1 MICEFNPFHNGH
13 KFLLEKIKQDCA
25 EEIVCVMSGNMV
37 QRGELAITDK
47 FSRTK
52 AALRYGAD
60 MVIEL
65 PAVYAMSSAQVFAA
79 NGVKLAYESGC
90 DKLCFGAENSIEELY
105 TALRAIDSDEAQEK
119 IATSMKEGDYYP
131 RAVAQA
137 VGEEL
142 AAVVEKPNNILA
154 FEYIRACAEY
164 GIEPI
169 AIPREGTYHDS
180 REASGSI
187 ASGSKIRD
195 MILSG
200 EDASVYTPMDIE
212 RPAYPD
218 YIAAAVLYN
227 LKTTSAQELKKLPD
241 VSEGLENRIIEI
253 AKNYNYLSE
262 ILDEL
267 KTKRYTMARLRR
279 ILMYSLLG
287 ITRDMQNIPVPYS
300 RVLGARSDKK
310 HLLSAH
316 DIPVIADVRRGYDS
330 LDERAKEIFD
340 IDIKAS
346 ALMSIATGRS
356 LNEFSEGMII
366 I

>member
-13 KFLLEKIKQDCA
+13 KFLIEKIKQDCA

-47 FSRTK
+47 YSRAK

-65 PAVYAMSSAQVFAA
+65 PAVYAVSSAQVFAA
-79 NGVKLAYESGC
+79 NGVRLAYESGC
-90 DKLCFGAENSIEELY
+90 DKLCFGAENSIEELF
-105 TALRAIDSDEAQEK
+105 TALRAIDSDEAQNK
-119 IATSMKEGDYYP
+119 IANSMKEGDYYP

-137 VGEEL
+137 VGEKI
-142 AAVVEKPNNILA
+142 AAVIEKPNNILA
-154 FEYIRACAEY
+154 LEYIRACAEY
-164 GIEPI
+164 DIEPI
-169 AIPREGTYHDS
+169 AIPREGAHHDS
-180 REASGSI
+180 MEASGII

-218 YIAAAVLYN
+218 SIAAAIMYN
-227 LKTTSAQELKKLPD
+227 LKTASAEELKKLPD

-253 AKNYNYLSE
+253 AKDHNSVSE
-262 ILDEL
+262 ILDGL

-300 RVLGARSDKK
+300 RVLGVRSDKK
-310 HLLSAH
+310 HLLSSRG
-316 DIPVIADVRRGYDS
+316 IPVIADVRRGYDS
-330 LDERAKEIFD
+330 LEERAKEIFD
-340 IDIKAS
+340 ADVKAA
-346 ALMSIATGRS
+346 ALMSIATGVS
-356 LNEFSEGMII
+356 LNEFSYGMIVV
-366 I
+366 